1 MRIALALAVS
11 LAPALSAAKCAHA
24 YLGSLPAHDTPLPAN
39 GLVWLEA
46 FGADQPVVAAL
57 EGGAK
62 AGERAVAKQSE
73 PANGSAS
80 AAERRGNPSDS
91 LPFSAAEAWL
101 EGAGG
106 RVPLTAKF
114 VNVGSFNLTQTVLQ
128 PSKPLKEGQTYALV
142 LTRDG
147 KAFRPTERVD
157 GKDVPTTWKVG
168 PADEAPPV
176 WTGAPVITERT
187 HVEYGCGPAI
197 EVAVKVPVEGA
208 FAIEVTLQGPKG
220 TSSWWL
226 PVESDGSIRIGHGMC
241 SGAFDVSGGA
251 ERVATL
257 VAVDAAG
264 NRAPAPE
271 VLRFAGVVSKEGE

>member
-62 AGERAVAKQSE
+62 
-73 PANGSAS
+73 
-80 AAERRGNPSDS
+80 
-91 LPFSAAEAWL
+91 AWL

-197 EVAVKVPVEGA
+197 EVAVKVPVEGG
-208 FAIEVTLQGPKG
+208 VCHRG
-220 TSSWWL
+220 
-226 PVESDGSIRIGHGMC
+226 
-241 SGAFDVSGGA
+241 
-251 ERVATL
+251 
-257 VAVDAAG
+257 DAAG
-264 NRAPAPE
+264 AQGHVELVAAGGVGWQHSHRPWHVFGGVRCVGGGGAGGHAGGGGCGGQSCAGPRGASVCGGGVQRRGVILGASGVSLELFRPRARRPTMAD
-271 VLRFAGVVSKEGE
+271 GVGGA

>member
-62 AGERAVAKQSE
+62 AGERAT
-73 PANGSAS
+73 
-80 AAERRGNPSDS
+80 
-91 LPFSAAEAWL
+91 AEAWL

-114 VNVGSFNLTQTVLQ
+114 VHVGHFNLTQAVLQ

-168 PADEAPPV
+168 PADETPPV

-197 EVAVKVPVEGA
+197 EVAVQVPVEGA

-271 VLRFAGVVSKEGE
+271 VLRFAGVVAKEDQ